1 MIKDFFDSAWNK
13 LISSLFLLAAILQIV
28 AFAFPERQ
36 DSIRLASIL
45 GLIGFGSYISL
56 FFVNKF
62 YQQQQAHVIEK
73 IVEARLNKLED
84 SPLNKKHT
92 ETNDIAAL
100 AYKYFAGRY
109 GMGNRSIEVQWAIRD
124 DGSASLVRMIDL
136 EAYSQVTTL
145 ETYLAIP
152 EKSTSGS
159 IRDIGLEDIESEP
172 PFREVKATKVEQHSN
187 RLSVSLSIDP
197 PLRKG
202 DLLKYK
208 MQENLAKKLYSI
220 ELTAEQ
226 QKLREK
232 QYDYSGWNINLPTKK
247 IVLKVFI
254 PTKAKPKEFWAE
266 VRYASTA
273 GFPANRIQLEETE
286 RLPKPSFS
294 FEGELFVLK
303 LEVDYPMLG
312 LIYLLA
318 WEPVTKENLSSSSE
332 SLNSTDPKQQFLISI
347 REILIEK
354 FDEGELQTLSGDL
367 RVDYDNLPGS
377 GKANKARELIRFLER
392 RNQIRELL
400 RIGKQHRSD
409 ISWPEQPD

>member
-1 MIKDFFDSAWNK
+1 MIKEFFESAWNK
-13 LISSLFLLAAILQIV
+13 LVSGLFLLAAILQIV
-28 AFAFPERQ
+28 AFALPEQQ

-45 GLIGFGSYISL
+45 GLIGFGSYILL
-56 FFVNKF
+56 FFINKF
-62 YQQQQAHVIEK
+62 SQLQQEELIKK
-73 IVEARLNKLED
+73 IVAASLQNTDNSPSNK
-84 SPLNKKHT
+84 NNM

-100 AYKYFAGRY
+100 AYKYFAERY
-109 GMGNRSIEVQWAIRD
+109 GMGNRSIEVQWALRD
-124 DGSASLVRMIDL
+124 DGSASLIRIIDL

-159 IRDIGLEDIESEP
+159 NREIGLEDIESEP
-172 PFREVKATKVEQHSN
+172 PFREVKATKVEQHNN

-197 PLRKG
+197 PLRNG

-220 ELTAEQ
+220 GLTAEQ

-254 PTKAKPKEFWAE
+254 PVKAKPKEFWAE

-286 RLPKPSFS
+286 RLSKPSFS

-318 WEPVTKENLSSSSE
+318 WEPVTRENLSVKNEVLS
-332 SLNSTDPKQQFLISI
+332 STDSKQQFLMFI
-347 REILIEK
+347 REVLTEK
-354 FDEGELQTLSGDL
+354 FDEGELRTLSNDL
-367 RVDYDNLPGS
+367 KVDYDNLPDS

-392 RNQIRELL
+392 RNQIRDLL
-400 RIGKQHRSD
+400 KIGKQQRPD